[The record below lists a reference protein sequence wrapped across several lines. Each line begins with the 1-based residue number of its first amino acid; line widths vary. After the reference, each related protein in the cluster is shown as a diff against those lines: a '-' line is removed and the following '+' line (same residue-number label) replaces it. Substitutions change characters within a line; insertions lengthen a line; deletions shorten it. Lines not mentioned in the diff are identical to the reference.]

1 MLGDLELEQVQLVE
15 TGEDQVVTRHQVPGL
30 EGDFLQDLGRRAAQ
44 VRLTGVLTA
53 ADTLPHLADLRKSF
67 HAGEP
72 VAFVSDITSA
82 TLVDRVLIERMDV
95 REAAGRPNAF
105 EYRFALREFL
115 PAEKIDTEDVIIPP
129 PPPPDV
135 ETGKLSV
142 TVVVEGDPAFDM
154 DRVKLTVHGVETES
168 TKELDRT
175 LTNRI
180 RPDVWFEDPFPA
192 GEYTVDALVDDTATP
207 TGQREVLTGSAAVK
221 VQDGQVAAVTVIL
234 RRGAK
239 VGTVFAIHFRFDK
252 AFVEPCLRHVLQA
265 AAAYSDKHPDE
276 VLVISGH
283 TDLVGSP
290 AYNQALS
297 ERRGRATYAMLTF
310 GSEPQKSIA
319 EWNELRKER
328 PSGTITTVRDTWGTR
343 EIQHMLQD
351 LGLYLGNVGKT
362 SGEDGTLTDTAIKKF
377 QQDHGLAAD
386 GIVGDATWPVLIEA
400 YLGHEP
406 LNLPTARLL
415 PNKNATGC
423 DSGPLRWLGCN
434 EQDPVFVTEDA
445 HRPNRRTEL
454 MFVHE
459 PVMPCQVPK
468 PVTLD
473 LVPEGAG
480 GGGWCLDDG
489 TATAVNCFVVP
500 WDKPCP
506 TGPPDPKRPWCRKPA
521 EQGSFVV
528 QGRIHFE
535 DGTPF
540 VGKYILIAADGEYM
554 DDEAHKTAGATPAGT
569 PIPGRTQADGS
580 FEYKKQKGPGTFSI
594 EVDGPFVVS
603 AGTQSLDDVKG
614 NAVCFRLDGSADADI
629 VVVDRAVAFVQ
640 PQIILDQPPAP
651 PPGPPPPAPQP
662 TVTGLD
668 AVVVKK
674 ATTVPARRP
683 VVLKC
688 STAFNG
694 SGALTIALADRIKF
708 FDAVTAGGVVASGAT
723 FTSAQ
728 LLAGV
733 TIFAEGA
740 KASDKVGDV
749 VLTLSLTVDG
759 KKGLAAKKAMTAV
772 ELFLDLHQSRT
783 STAADP
789 LPLTAATKMNPGR
802 FVHLQDTD
810 LHHGRAMI
818 TVRPPKPAGFTGTLV
833 LSAFDVLDA
842 TPREKLFAAADEVAA
857 AGQASLGASVKVPA
871 PIPAAGVK
879 FWVEGAKVSTT
890 IRDAGFQLGVD
901 GLEVDG
907 DRVRMTVVE
916 FSNLVAT
923 IPGTP
928 PKIARLANGPTAD
941 HTFTVG
947 AKGFDE
953 DPTVNLPLPLFE
965 NAVTLAAPVRLTV
978 DVKPAGTPVSW
989 DAQRASGIPAANGGD
1004 DAAAIVAL
1012 HTAKKPTVKVVT
1024 GNNLQA
1030 TLLADNCGTFH
1041 VRPFVDGNGN
1051 GIFDHKIDR
1060 EPNRILN
1067 LVLGQAT
1074 LFLDSSV
1081 ASDANHTVA
1090 PVVGGGIAT
1099 SSGSFDIANPATAA
1113 LHMNAQV
1120 DVVTGGADGRRIIGQ
1135 FFGGW
1140 VNNLTAG
1147 TTFNAAYTDPA
1158 VTPNKVHPAPF
1169 VLASNRALATG
1180 AATSFVAGDPA
1191 PALVVPAILDT
1202 GRTPGEG
1209 AGGDTATLGRSRI
1222 RSRTNQPAGQRWIVE
1237 AVDSPGAPAG
1247 AVRPTHPTF
1256 ATAKLSSLEVKIRF
1270 SCHLVLWTNQNAV
1283 SGASPVA
1290 TPAVQAANRSY
1301 VVLERLNWQLDG
1313 KWSLDIAT
1321 GAITQVSAP
1330 KTVLSGK
1337 TKTSPAVV
1345 ASGAAVEVRP
1355 PAAVPLATRDA
1366 RL

>member
-15 TGEDQVVTRHQVPGL
+15 TGEDQVVARHQVPGL
-30 EGDFLQDLGRRAAQ
+30 EGDFLQDLGRRAAR

-53 ADTLPHLADLRKSF
+53 ADTLPHLADLRKAF
-67 HAGEP
+67 QAGEP

-82 TLVDRVLIERMDV
+82 TLVDQVLIERMDV
-95 REAAGRPNAF
+95 REAAGRPNAY

-115 PAEKIDTEDVIIPP
+115 EAQQIDTEDVIIPP
-129 PPPPDV
+129 PPPPEV

-154 DRVKLTVHGVETES
+154 DRVKVTVHGVEAES
-168 TKELDRT
+168 KKDLNRV
-175 LTNRI
+175 LTTRI

-207 TGQREVLTGSAAVK
+207 TGQREVLTGSATVR
-221 VQDGQVAAVTVIL
+221 VQDGQVASVTIVL

-252 AFVEPCLRHVLQA
+252 AFVEPCMRHVLQA
-265 AAAYSDKHPDE
+265 AAAFSDQHPDE
-276 VLVISGH
+276 LLVISGH
-283 TDLVGSP
+283 TDLVGST

-319 EWNELRKER
+319 EWNELRRER
-328 PSGTITTVRDTWGTR
+328 PSGTITTVRDSWGTR

-351 LGLYLGNVGKT
+351 LGRYLGNVGKT
-362 SGEDGTLTDTAIKKF
+362 SGEDGTLTDAAIRQF
-377 QQDHGLAAD
+377 QRDHGLTDD
-386 GIVGDATWPVLIEA
+386 GVVGDGTWPVLIEA
-400 YLGHEP
+400 YLAHEAI
-406 LNLPTARLL
+406 NLPTARLL

-423 DSGPLRWLGCN
+423 DSGPLRWLGCS
-434 EQDPVFVTEDA
+434 EQDPVLNTENA
-445 HRPNRRTEL
+445 WRPNRRTEL

-459 PVMPCQVPK
+459 STMPAQVPK

-489 TATAVNCFVVP
+489 TATAVDAFVVP
-500 WDKPCP
+500 WDQPCP
-506 TGPPDPKRPWCRKPA
+506 TGAPDPKRPWCRKPA

-528 QGRIHFE
+528 QGKIHFE

-540 VGKYILIAADGEYM
+540 VGKYILTAADGEYL
-554 DDEAHKTAGATPAGT
+554 DGEIPKTAGTTPAGT
-569 PIPGRTQADGS
+569 PVQGRTQPDGS
-580 FEYKKQKGPGTFSI
+580 FHYDKQKGPGTYSV
-594 EVDGPFVVS
+594 EVDGPVVVS

-614 NAVCFRLDGSADADI
+614 NAVCFRLDGSADSDI

-640 PQIILDQPPAP
+640 PQIILDNPAP
-651 PPGPPPPAPQP
+651 PPNPPPPAPTP

-674 ATTVPARRP
+674 GLSVPARRP

-688 STAFNG
+688 STAFTG
-694 SGALTIALADRIKF
+694 SGTLTIAPADRIRF
-708 FDAVTAGGVVASGAT
+708 FDAVTAGAAVASGAT

-733 TIFAEGA
+733 TIFAEGV
-740 KASDKVGDV
+740 KASDKLGDV

-759 KKGLAAKKAMTAV
+759 KKGLSAKKAMTAV
-772 ELFLDLHQSRT
+772 ELFLDLHQSRR
-783 STAADP
+783 SLAADP
-789 LPLTAATKMNPGR
+789 LPLTAAAKLDPGR
-802 FVHLQDTD
+802 FVHLQDAD
-810 LHHGRAMI
+810 LHHGRALI

-842 TPREKLFAAADEVAA
+842 SPRERLFAAADEIAA
-857 AGQASLGASVKVPA
+857 TGQASLGATVKVPA

-907 DRVRMTVVE
+907 DRVRLTVVE

-923 IPGTP
+923 VPGTP
-928 PKIARLANGPTAD
+928 PKTARLANGPTAD

-953 DPTVNLPLPLFE
+953 DPTVNLPLPLLE
-965 NAVTLAAPVRLTV
+965 NAVTALAPVRLTV
-978 DVKPAGTPVSW
+978 DVKPPGTPVSW
-989 DAQRASGIPAANGGD
+989 DAQRAAGISAAHGGD
-1004 DAAAIVAL
+1004 DAPAIVAL
-1012 HTAKKPTVKVVT
+1012 HVAKKPTVKVAS

-1051 GIFDHKIDR
+1051 GVFDHKIDR
-1060 EPNRILN
+1060 EPNLILN
-1067 LVLGQAT
+1067 LVLGRGT

-1099 SSGSFDIANPATAA
+1099 SSGTFDIANPATAA

-1120 DVVTGGADGRRIIGQ
+1120 DVVTGGADGRRVIEQ

-1169 VLASNRALATG
+1169 VLASNRGDASG
-1180 AATSFVAGDPA
+1180 ASTSFVAGDPA
-1191 PALVVPAILDT
+1191 PALVLPPILDT

-1222 RSRTNQPAGQRWIVE
+1222 RSRTNQPVGQRWIVE

-1256 ATAKLSSLEVKIRF
+1256 ATAKLSSLEVKLRF
-1270 SCHLVLWTNQNAV
+1270 SCHLMLWTNQNAV

-1313 KWSLDIAT
+1313 KWSVAIAT
-1321 GAITQVSAP
+1321 GVVAEVSAP
-1330 KTVLSGK
+1330 RTRLTGK

-1345 ASGAAVEVRP
+1345 ATTAAVEVRP